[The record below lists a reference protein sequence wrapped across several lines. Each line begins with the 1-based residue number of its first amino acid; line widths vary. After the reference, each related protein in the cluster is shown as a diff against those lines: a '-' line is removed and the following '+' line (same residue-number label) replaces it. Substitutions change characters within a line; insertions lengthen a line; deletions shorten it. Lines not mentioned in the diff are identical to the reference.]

1 MTNSYQE
8 LCGKIGYAFRNPD
21 YLKLA
26 LTHSSYSNEHR
37 SHKKENNERLEY
49 LGDAVLE
56 LTVSDYLFHI

>member
-37 SHKKENNERLEY
+37 SHKKENNERWN
-49 LGDAVLE
+49 
-56 LTVSDYLFHI
+56 I